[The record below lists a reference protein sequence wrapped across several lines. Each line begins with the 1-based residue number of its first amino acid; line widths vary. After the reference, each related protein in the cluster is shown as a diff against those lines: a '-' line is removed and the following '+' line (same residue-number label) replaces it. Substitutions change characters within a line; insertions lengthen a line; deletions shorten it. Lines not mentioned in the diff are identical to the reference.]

1 MQNHRPLQAFGRR
14 THLETRSPGDS
25 GVRQRCG
32 RQKVAEWMEDLGHGS
47 EFARS
52 CTTLGKLLNLSVHL
66 SPSVNGSKNSTLQEL
81 SKLTCRVLWK
91 VPGTTAKVNKISFA
105 IRHTIIIICNDK
117 ELYTFFT
124 VSGVF
129 FSFAFF
135 RFIAKFYVM
144 LSSSPNYIRHQSEG
158 LGL

>member
-52 CTTLGKLLNLSVHL
+52 CTTLGKLLNLSGPPRHWWNMGSWSPKASGQGIYKYLWSLQHL
-66 SPSVNGSKNSTLQEL
+66 DLNKQHLCDSKNRQLCFGDL
-81 SKLTCRVLWK
+81 LALLTSVRVFPFVGLLWRACERISIYK
-91 VPGTTAKVNKISFA
+91 VQRRPSLIGSCYI
-105 IRHTIIIICNDK
+105 
-117 ELYTFFT
+117 LY
-124 VSGVF
+124 
-129 FSFAFF
+129 
-135 RFIAKFYVM
+135 Y
-144 LSSSPNYIRHQSEG
+144 
-158 LGL
+158 